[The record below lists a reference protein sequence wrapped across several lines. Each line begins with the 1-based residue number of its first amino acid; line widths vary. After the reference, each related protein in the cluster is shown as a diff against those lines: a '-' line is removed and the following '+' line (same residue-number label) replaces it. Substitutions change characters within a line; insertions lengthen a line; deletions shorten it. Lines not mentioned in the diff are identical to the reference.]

1 VDAVQNLALFYIIPV
16 ALWLLVLLILLRVWL
31 TGRLQD
37 SLAYLVYVRERKSLF
52 ISLLVALAGTRAIT
66 AAFNIAA
73 GLGWM
78 AGSVNVEA
86 VGVLSAIAGS
96 VIVLLFAWFLLWRGP
111 SRAPQALVLD
121 VPEHLM
127 YSLGALDL
135 AEQSQHR
142 EPP

>member
-1 VDAVQNLALFYIIPV
+1 MDAVQNLALFYIIPV
-16 ALWLLVLLILLRVWL
+16 ALWLVVLLILLRVWL

-52 ISLLVALAGTRAIT
+52 ISLLAALACTRAIT
-66 AAFNIAA
+66 AAFNIAV

-78 AGSVNVEA
+78 AGSANVEA

-96 VIVLLFAWFLLWRGP
+96 VIVLLFAWFLLLRGP
-111 SRAPQALVLD
+111 SRVPKALVLD

-135 AEQSQHR
+135 AEQSQR
-142 EPP
+142 GEPP